1 MFDFLYSEVWW
12 METIIAAAIGVIGT
26 IFAAVFAYR
35 SGVKEKLQKIL
46 DQIYQVIKWMGA
58 SENTGS
64 LMTRLQDSERNIEE
78 DIKKRLGN
86 TEDYGSITAQ
96 IQKVQEVNR
105 RTEDNWST
113 VKFTLQD
120 LSEKAQREE
129 KKEQALSLDTK
140 AMLDVLSKLME
151 DYKELNYKYQLL
163 LEKAEK
169 LMQENEQLRKENRIL
184 KEEQLD
190 QMQGHEQDEEEMEL

>member
-46 DQIYQVIKWMGA
+46 DQIYQMIKLMGA

-64 LMTRLQDSERNIEE
+64 LMTRLQDSEQ
-78 DIKKRLGN
+78 DMKKRLGN

-96 IQKVQEVNR
+96 IQKVQEVHR

-120 LSEKAQREE
+120 LSEKAKREE
-129 KKEQALSLDTK
+129 KKEQALSLDAK

-163 LEKAEK
+163 SEKTER
-169 LMQENEQLRKENRIL
+169 LMQENERLRNENRIL
-184 KEEQLD
+184 KEQQLERI
-190 QMQGHEQDEEEMEL
+190 QENERDEEEMEL